1 MEVLERMANPVE
13 SPVKLIRIEKMHGNL
28 MHNPSKEAK
37 YTDELKKME
46 DVFQGHGELS
56 GWNDKVLDGIDKIF
70 IESYTDGDTQKI
82 SDSLFY
88 LNCPNNNN
96 RFHRYCLGVDQF
108 LWKRPENVPIN
119 CREYFTY
126 YTMWSKMGY
135 EFPMP
140 LGTSSVINQL
150 YDTIAKYRQGLCEVS
165 I

>member
-1 MEVLERMANPVE
+1 
-13 SPVKLIRIEKMHGNL
+13 
-28 MHNPSKEAK
+28 
-37 YTDELKKME
+37 
-46 DVFQGHGELS
+46 LS
-56 GWNDKVLDGIDKIF
+56 GWNDEVLDGIDKIF
-70 IESYTDGDTQKI
+70 VESYTDGDTQKI

-88 LNCPNNNN
+88 PNCPDNNN

-108 LWKRPENVPIN
+108 LQERPDTVTMN
-119 CREYFTY
+119 CCEYFAY

-150 YDTIAKYRQGLCEVS
+150 YDTAAKYRQGICEVS